1 MEDHKCVKQRVV
13 QFDLGSYSNPVCTAA
28 KRQEIGIRRL
38 RTRPTP
44 EDEHD
49 LLFRY
54 YYCPRVGATAST
66 DVNLQIASVNGC
78 LCYLQDGIA
87 DTFVDAACDGAP
99 RSNKR
104 RDARLVYVVGYFDR
118 MGSDSIPRRA
128 LARRR

>member
-28 KRQEIGIRRL
+28 KKKGRDRIRRL
-38 RTRPTP
+38 GTRPT

-66 DVNLQIASVNGC
+66 DVNLQIAFINGC

-118 MGSDSIPRRA
+118 MGSGSIPRRA
-128 LARRR
+128 LTRRR